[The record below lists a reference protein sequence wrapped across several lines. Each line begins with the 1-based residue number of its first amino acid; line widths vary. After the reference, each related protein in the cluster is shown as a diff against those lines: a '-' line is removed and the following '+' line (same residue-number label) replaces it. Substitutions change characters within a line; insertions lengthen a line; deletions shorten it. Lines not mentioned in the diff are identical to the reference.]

1 MATNSM
7 WRFTAQTPARRSCSL
22 TDGASTAPRGIM
34 PRSASLIASG
44 SYSGILPG
52 VGQSSQ
58 PGDRDYS
65 TERFAQDLRAVLE
78 LTGDRKAL
86 LLGHSIGGMT
96 IQTFCR
102 LFPDV
107 VASRVAGIVL
117 ANTTHTD
124 PTRTTIAS
132 GLVQALEKPVLVPLL
147 YLTVWLWPVVWV
159 MNVLSYL

>member
-7 WRFTAQTPARRSCSL
+7 WRLTAQTPACRSCSL
-22 TDGASTAPRGIM
+22 TDGASSTAWYYAKKRLSD
-34 PRSASLIASG
+34 RFRLILWD
-44 SYSGILPG
+44 LPG

-78 LTGDRKAL
+78 LSGDRKAL

-117 ANTTHTD
+117 A
-124 PTRTTIAS
+124 
-132 GLVQALEKPVLVPLL
+132 
-147 YLTVWLWPVVWV
+147 
-159 MNVLSYL
+159 